1 MATAPM
7 VTGMEG
13 YAGRAMVYTT
23 TITAMLSTYSPP
35 AHTVMRGSR
44 PGYGGLDLLI

>member
-1 MATAPM
+1 MQAMAHTI
-7 VTGMEG
+7 
-13 YAGRAMVYTT
+13 TT
-23 TITAMLSTYSPP
+23 TAMLSTYSPP